1 MLAANFNQNET
12 PFLRWYESGMIV
24 DLLGVQ
30 YDGVIRNA
38 CFSKKIIKSLTKN
51 TPLKNPPPDKP
62 WTQAGETPD
71 TPQTLMVH
79 IETIV
84 GMFYGEN
91 INEIKRLN
99 IQSVFVFF
107 LV

>member
-1 MLAANFNQNET
+1 MSEPAQDTAK
-12 PFLRWYESGMIV
+12 ESELI
-24 DLLGVQ
+24 
-30 YDGVIRNA
+30 A
-38 CFSKKIIKSLTKN
+38 
-51 TPLKNPPPDKP
+51 PLSSI
-62 WTQAGETPD
+62 
-71 TPQTLMVH
+71 LMVH